1 MPDIEEHYRFRA
13 ELVDRLK
20 ADLLGPTGARA
31 ESAEVLDDWPVTSYS
46 TGVLFPRTEDEE
58 LAREDADENDYD
70 DASSTLTVDEV
81 PDTGVNLASI
91 QRPSATG
98 ITFAVDPSRS
108 RTVRITPTAAVYDPV
123 DGQGNPTVPAR
134 AERRAVEAQDLHWR
148 RRPLDLPAVSVDV
161 TELHQEPKKLVPG
174 LELRVR
180 VRRPSGP
187 RGTVS
192 ITATLVNTHLVGKQD
207 IRDTHCF
214 FQVGLRVDVPGEVPA
229 LVERPTE
236 GGVDAEVRLN
246 RLLHRHVPAFATGH
260 GCAADWNWTP
270 PTVGE
275 FPAGTGSA
283 GVSSVWT
290 EFVPTY
296 EVLLTDSNPD
306 IDVSRLGM
314 RTLAEATPEQVTTWL
329 GDLVEAY
336 GRWID
341 AREANVEALRG
352 GPYGSTEYL
361 DLAREQMRLCR
372 VAQKRMTAGIRLL
385 ERDERA
391 MEAFRTANRA
401 MALQLGR
408 GLWIKGGR
416 QGQPEPQGV
425 WRPFQIGFM
434 LLCLKGIVDPNHDDR
449 DIVDLLWF
457 PTGGGK
463 TEAYLGLI
471 AFTVFHR
478 RLRLGEAGGGVTVF
492 MRYTLRLLTLQ
503 QFERAARLMCAMDR
517 VRAEDPD
524 RLGHEPISVG
534 MWVGRAAT
542 PNNLEEAKTAL
553 RKMNKGETLQEQN
566 PVQLRDCPWC
576 GTALRAGDYT
586 VDVDRDHMSIDCPGR
601 GCDYGDGLPVHV
613 VDTELY
619 RVRPTLVIATVD
631 KFARVAWREDVA
643 ALFNR
648 VTKAPKGTPPPE
660 LIVQDELH
668 LISGPLGT
676 LTGLYEAAVDIAA
689 DRPKVIASTATIRR
703 AMHQGRALFDREVAQ
718 FPPAGLDARDSWFAV
733 QASAER
739 KASRR
744 YVGLLAPGISQATLL
759 IRAYA
764 SLLHHA
770 SRIDG
775 DDAVRDAY
783 WTLVG
788 YFNSLRL
795 LAAAELQVHADVN
808 ERLKNH
814 ARRDGDVAPR
824 EVVPK
829 ELTSRVPSSEIPDRL
844 GELGR
849 TLASGAAVDV
859 VLATN
864 MISVGVDIDR
874 LGLMAV
880 LGQPQ
885 TTAEYIQATSRV
897 GRQHPGL
904 VVTLFNSARS
914 RDLSHYEDF
923 VPYHSALYKQVES
936 TSVTPYSARARDRAL
951 HAVFV
956 GLARLMLPI
965 ARPNKAA
972 ANVHAFERDLHDLR
986 TALVTRV
993 RGIEKEEADATDAE
1007 LEAFIDDW
1015 NRLAEENGGLLYE
1028 APYSYSPNP
1037 DRHPDTA
1044 LLRTH
1049 ADLDLEEA
1057 YPTLWSLRDV
1067 DVESDLYL
1075 ES

>member
-1 MPDIEEHYRFRA
+1 MPDLKEHYRFRA
-13 ELVDRLK
+13 ELVERLR
-20 ADLLGPTGARA
+20 ADLLGPTGAQA
-31 ESAEVLDDWPVTSYS
+31 DSTEVLDDWPVTSYA

-58 LAREDADENDYD
+58 LAREEADENDYD
-70 DASSTLTVDEV
+70 DADSTLTVDEV
-81 PDTGVNLASI
+81 PDTGINLANV

-98 ITFAVDPSRS
+98 ITFAVDLSRS
-108 RTVRITPTAAVYDPV
+108 RSVRITPTAAVYDPV
-123 DGQGNPTVPAR
+123 DGQGRPTVPER
-134 AERRAVEAQDLHWR
+134 AERRAIEAQDLHWR
-148 RRPLDLPAVSVDV
+148 RRPLELPVVTIDV
-161 TELHQEPKKLVPG
+161 TELHQEPVELAPG

-180 VRRPSGP
+180 VRRPRGP
-187 RGTVS
+187 RGTVAV
-192 ITATLVNTHLVGKQD
+192 TATLVNTRFVGRSD
-207 IRDTHCF
+207 IRDIHCF
-214 FQVGLRVDVPGEVPA
+214 FQVGLRIDVPGGVPA
-229 LVERPTE
+229 LVERPAE
-236 GGVDAEVRLN
+236 GGHDEEVRLN
-246 RLLHRHVPAFATGH
+246 RLLHRHAPSFATGH
-260 GCAADWNWTP
+260 GCAADWDWTP
-270 PTVGE
+270 PAPGE
-275 FPAGTGSA
+275 FPIGPEPA
-283 GVSSVWT
+283 GVASVWT

-306 IDVSRLGM
+306 IDVRHLGM
-314 RTLAEATPEQVTTWL
+314 QTLAEATPEQVTTWL
-329 GDLVEAY
+329 RELVDAY

-341 AREANVEALRG
+341 ARVTDIEALRG

-361 DLAREQMRLCR
+361 EVAHEQMRLCR
-372 VAQKRMTAGIRLL
+372 TAQMRMAAGIRLL
-385 ERDERA
+385 ERDKRA
-391 MEAFRTANRA
+391 MEAFRIANKA

-408 GLWIKGGR
+408 SLWIKDGR
-416 QGQPEPQGV
+416 RGQPQPQGT
-425 WRPFQIGFM
+425 WRPFQIGFL
-434 LLCLKGIVDPNHDDR
+434 LLCLNGIVDPEHEDR
-449 DIVDLLWF
+449 GIVDLLWF

-478 RLRLGEAGGGVTVF
+478 RLLRGKAGGGVTVF

-517 VRAEDPD
+517 VRAEDTD
-524 RLGHEPISVG
+524 RLGHEPISVA

-542 PNNLEEAKTAL
+542 PNTLEEARTAIRKL
-553 RKMNKGETLQEQN
+553 RRGEKLQEQN

-576 GTALRAGDYT
+576 GTALRVEDYT
-586 VDVDRDHMSIDCPGR
+586 VDADRGYMSINCPGED
-601 GCDYGDGLPVHV
+601 CVYGDGLPVHV
-613 VDTELY
+613 VDSELY

-631 KFARVAWREDVA
+631 KFARVAWRDDVA

-648 VTKAPKGTPPPE
+648 NADPHGTPPPE

-676 LTGLYEAAVDIAA
+676 LTGLYEAAIDIAA

-703 AMHQGRALFDREVAQ
+703 AQRQGEALFDRKVAQ

-733 QASAER
+733 QAPAER

-770 SRIDG
+770 GRIEG
-775 DDAVRDAY
+775 DEAVRDAY
-783 WTLVG
+783 WTLIG

-808 ERLKNH
+808 ERLRTH
-814 ARRDGDVAPR
+814 AQWEGGEAPR

-829 ELTSRVPSSEIPDRL
+829 ELTSRVPSSDIPERL
-844 GELGR
+844 AELGGS
-849 TLASGAAVDV
+849 LGSGAALDV

-864 MISVGVDIDR
+864 MISVGVDVDR

-880 LGQPQ
+880 MGQPQ

-897 GRQHPGL
+897 GRQYPGL

-923 VPYHSALYKQVES
+923 ISYHSALYRQVES

-956 GLARLMLPI
+956 GLARLTLPV
-965 ARPNKAA
+965 ARPNRAA
-972 ANVHAFERDLHDLR
+972 AKVRVFEQDLHDLR
-986 TALVTRV
+986 TVLVTRV
-993 RGIEKEEADATDAE
+993 RGIEKDEADATDAE
-1007 LEAFIDDW
+1007 LRAFIDDW
-1015 NRLAEENGGLLYE
+1015 IRLADENDGLVYE
-1028 APYSYSPNP
+1028 APYVHTPNP
-1037 DRHPDTA
+1037 DRDPDTA

-1049 ADLDLEEA
+1049 SDPDLEEA